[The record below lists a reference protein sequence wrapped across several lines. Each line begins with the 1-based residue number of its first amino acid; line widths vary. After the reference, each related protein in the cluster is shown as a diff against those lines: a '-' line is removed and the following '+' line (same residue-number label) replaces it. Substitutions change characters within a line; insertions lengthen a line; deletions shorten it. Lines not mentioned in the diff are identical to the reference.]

1 MNKKLNINVLHLFLI
16 AVAIAGILFLLDTY
30 ISNRL
35 STNGERIVS
44 GIICGFFAVPLF
56 VLGATKSLRMKSS
69 AWAALNIVAILFII
83 GWTLWLGL
91 ILYTFKDF
99 QLVIPG

>member
-1 MNKKLNINVLHLFLI
+1 
-16 AVAIAGILFLLDTY
+16 
-30 ISNRL
+30 
-35 STNGERIVS
+35 
-44 GIICGFFAVPLF
+44 